1 MLDGEAVVLGV
12 DGVSDV
18 NALHS
23 REPAQCRPLDQ
34 RAPFIGETPL
44 NTACVERRNLVKDL
58 ALPAARG

>member
-1 MLDGEAVVLGV
+1 MIDGEAVVLGV

-34 RAPFIGETPL
+34 RAPFIGEAPF
-44 NTACVERRNLVKDL
+44 NTACHDWMCRL
-58 ALPAARG
+58 G